1 MLSQLYIENI
11 AIIQKASIELR
22 EGLNVFTGETGAGKT
37 MLISAINAVLGG
49 RTSREIIRSG
59 ERRALVSALFTDL
72 PEEVCSMVEELGYEA
87 EDGQLMISRELDT
100 EGRGSCRIGGRPA
113 TTGLLRQLAGHLIDV
128 HGQRDS
134 QELLSPDRH
143 LSFIDNF
150 GGIRLEEYQEIFRR
164 LAGVREE
171 LEQSRMDESYRLQRQ
186 DMLRYQV
193 DEITAAQLSEEEEEE
208 LVSQREIIR
217 NAEKITSALGAI
229 YDLLNGT
236 EDQQGLLSS
245 FELLGEELSTAS
257 RYLRQLSEYDDRIT
271 ETGYDLQELSSTVRD
286 CLDQYQF
293 DPRQLDD
300 IENRVD
306 HIQKLKKKYG
316 GEIPDI
322 LAYLERISDELEQLD
337 HSDERIA
344 SLEEQ
349 QRQLEQQAEK
359 MAGELTQRRKK
370 AAAELIRLI
379 QQELTYLDMPH
390 VRLALSCQKKDLA
403 LNGADVME
411 LLISANPGEE
421 PKPLSKIASG
431 GELSR
436 VMLAVKNVLADRDD
450 IGTMIFDEID
460 TGVSGRAAQKIGRK
474 LREVARHRQV
484 LCVTHLAPVA
494 AYGTHHLK
502 ICKEIQG
509 DRTYTKVRSLSPE
522 ERVEELARITVGE
535 NITPKA
541 LESAREMLT
550 LAEKEFAGA
559 DGV

>member
-11 AIIQKASIELR
+11 AVIQKASIQLE

-59 ERRALVSALFTDL
+59 ERRALVSALFTQL
-72 PEEVCSMVEELGYEA
+72 PEQVCRMVEELGYEA

-100 EGRGSCRIGGRPA
+100 EGRGNCRIGGRPA
-113 TTGLLRQLAGHLIDV
+113 TTGLLRQLAGQLIDV

-150 GGIRLEEYQEIFRR
+150 GGIRLEKYQELFHQ
-164 LAGVREE
+164 LADVREE
-171 LEQSRMDESYRLQRQ
+171 LERSRMDESYRLQRQ

-208 LVSQREIIR
+208 LLSQREIIR
-217 NAEKITSALGAI
+217 NAEKITGALGAI

-236 EDQQGLLSS
+236 EEQQGLLSS
-245 FELLGEELSTAS
+245 FEALGEELTTAS
-257 RYLRQLSEYDDRIT
+257 RYLQQLSEYDDRVT
-271 ETGYDLQELSSTVRD
+271 ETGYDLQELSGTVRD
-286 CLDQYQF
+286 FLDQYNF
-293 DPRQLDD
+293 DPRQLDE
-300 IENRVD
+300 IETRVD
-306 HIQKLKKKYG
+306 HIQRLKKKYG
-316 GEIPDI
+316 REIPDI
-322 LAYLERISDELEQLD
+322 LDYLEHISDELEQLD

-344 SLEEQ
+344 FLERQEGQLSKEVRNLAAGLTQ
-349 QRQLEQQAEK
+349 QRKQA
-359 MAGELTQRRKK
+359 G
-370 AAAELIRLI
+370 AELIRLI

-390 VRLALSCQKKDLA
+390 VRLALSCQEKEPA

-411 LLISANPGEE
+411 LLISANPGEA

-436 VMLAVKNVLADRDD
+436 VMLAVKNVLADRDG
-450 IGTMIFDEID
+450 IGAMIFDEID

-474 LREVARHRQV
+474 LRQVACHRQV

-502 ICKEIQG
+502 IYKEIQG
-509 DRTYTKVRSLSPE
+509 ERTYTMVRPLSRE

-550 LAEKEFAGA
+550 LAEQEFIHEK
-559 DGV
+559 